1 MTSNIIKKFSK
12 KLFVGDFIIEN
23 IKGDASK
30 RKYYRASSGR
40 KSLIIMDSS
49 REKRNFKN
57 FLKFSDIL
65 ARNNIKIPKI
75 IKKDLSNNIL
85 ALEDFGDNLIIKRSS
100 SKNFF
105 EIYEKSI
112 KNIIKI
118 QKVRNKKIS
127 FYSNEKYFKE
137 SSLFIEW
144 VLEIFF
150 SFDITNKDKNKIKKE
165 IIKLIDGLSLKKKFL
180 VHRDYHSK
188 NIFYKN
194 KKIIIIDYQDAV
206 YGSPLYDLVSLVNDC
221 YKDINDNNRK
231 KLLTFF
237 RNNFNN
243 FLKNNLSKDELIHNF
258 YLLSVQRHMKASG
271 IFCRLSKKNNRNDY
285 LKYLRRTFNYI
296 ITASSNYDNLSTIN
310 FFAKEAIYSLNES
323 NNSCGR

>member
-12 KLFVGDFIIEN
+12 KLFGGDFIIEN

-49 REKRNFKN
+49 RERRNFKN

-65 ARNNIKIPKI
+65 SKNNIKIPKI

-127 FYSNEKYFKE
+127 FYSDEKYFKE

-144 VLEIFF
+144 VLEVFF

-165 IIKLIDGLSLKKKFL
+165 IIKLIDSLSLKRKFL

-206 YGSPLYDLVSLVNDC
+206 YGSPLYDFVSLVNDC
-221 YKDINDNNRK
+221 YKDINDNNKK

-243 FLKNNLSKDELIHNF
+243 LLKNNLSKDELIHNF

-296 ITASSNYDNLSTIN
+296 ITASSNYDNLRTIN
-310 FFAKEAIYSLNES
+310 FFAKEAIYNLNES
-323 NNSCGR
+323 NNSCSR

>member
-12 KLFVGDFIIEN
+12 KLFGGDFIIEN

-150 SFDITNKDKNKIKKE
+150 NFNITNKDKNKIKKE
-165 IIKLIDGLSLKKKFL
+165 IIELIDGLSLKKKFL

-194 KKIIIIDYQDAV
+194 KNIIIIDYQDAV

-243 FLKNNLSKDELIHNF
+243 LLKNNLSKDELIHNF

>member
-12 KLFVGDFIIEN
+12 KLFGGDFIIEN

-65 ARNNIKIPKI
+65 PRNNIKVPKI

-127 FYSNEKYFKE
+127 FYSDEKYFKE

-144 VLEIFF
+144 VLEVFF

-165 IIKLIDGLSLKKKFL
+165 IIKLIDSLSLKRKFL

-206 YGSPLYDLVSLVNDC
+206 YGSPLYDFVSLVNDC
-221 YKDINDNNRK
+221 YKDINDNNKK

-243 FLKNNLSKDELIHNF
+243 LLKNNLSKDELIHNF

-296 ITASSNYDNLSTIN
+296 ITASSNYDNLRTIN
-310 FFAKEAIYSLNES
+310 FFAKEAIYNLNES

>member
-1 MTSNIIKKFSK
+1 MTSNMIKKFSK
-12 KLFVGDFIIEN
+12 KLFEGDFIIEN

-49 REKRNFKN
+49 RERRNFKN

-65 ARNNIKIPKI
+65 QKNNIKIPKI
-75 IKKDLSNNIL
+75 IEKDLSNNIL
-85 ALEDFGDNLIIKRSS
+85 ALEDFGDDLIIKKSS

-118 QKVRNKKIS
+118 QNVRNKKIS
-127 FYSNEKYFKE
+127 FYSDEKYFKE

-150 SFDITNKDKNKIKKE
+150 SFDVTNKDKNKIKKE
-165 IIKLIDGLSLKKKFL
+165 IIKLIDGLSLKRNFL

-206 YGSPLYDLVSLVNDC
+206 YGSPIYDLVSLVNDC

-237 RNNFNN
+237 KNNFNN
-243 FLKNNLSKDELIHNF
+243 LFKNNLSKDELMHNF

-296 ITASSNYDNLSTIN
+296 ITASSNHDNLKTIN
-310 FFAKEAIYSLNES
+310 FFAKEAVYNLNES

>member
-12 KLFVGDFIIEN
+12 KLFDENFIIEN

-30 RKYYRASSGR
+30 RKYYRASSGGE
-40 KSLIIMDSS
+40 SLIIMDSS
-49 REKRNFKN
+49 RERRNFIN
-57 FLKFSDIL
+57 FLKFSDIFPC
-65 ARNNIKIPKI
+65 NNIKIPKI
-75 IKKDLSNNIL
+75 IKKDLNNNIL
-85 ALEDFGDNLIIKRSS
+85 ALEDFGDNLIIKRSN

-112 KNIIKI
+112 INIIKI

-127 FYSNEKYFKE
+127 FYSDEKYFEE

-165 IIKLIDGLSLKKKFL
+165 IIKLINNLSFKRNFL

-194 KKIIIIDYQDAV
+194 KGIIIIDYQDAV

-231 KLLTFF
+231 KLLNFF
-237 RNNFNN
+237 RDNFNN
-243 FLKNNLSKDELIHNF
+243 FSKNNLSKDELMHNF

-285 LKYLRRTFNYI
+285 LKYLKRTFNYI
-296 ITASSNYDNLSTIN
+296 ITASSNCDNLRTIN
-310 FFAKEAIYSLNES
+310 FFAKEAIYNLNES

>member
-12 KLFVGDFIIEN
+12 KLFDGNFIIEN

-30 RKYYRASSGR
+30 RKYYRASSGG

-49 REKRNFKN
+49 RERRNFIN

-65 ARNNIKIPKI
+65 TNNNIKTPKI
-75 IKKDLSNNIL
+75 IKKDLNNNIL

-112 KNIIKI
+112 INIIKI

-127 FYSNEKYFKE
+127 FYSDEKYFKE

-144 VLEIFF
+144 VLEIFY
-150 SFDITNKDKNKIKKE
+150 SFDI
-165 IIKLIDGLSLKKKFL
+165 S
-180 VHRDYHSK
+180 
-188 NIFYKN
+188 
-194 KKIIIIDYQDAV
+194 
-206 YGSPLYDLVSLVNDC
+206 LYDLVSLVNDC
-221 YKDINDNNRK
+221 YKDINDSNRK
-231 KLLTFF
+231 KLLNFF
-237 RNNFNN
+237 RDNFNN
-243 FLKNNLSKDELIHNF
+243 FSKNNLSKDELMHNF
-258 YLLSVQRHMKASG
+258 YLLSAQRHMKASG

-285 LKYLRRTFNYI
+285 LKYLKRTFNYI
-296 ITASSNYDNLSTIN
+296 ITASSNYDNLRTIN
-310 FFAKEAIYSLNES
+310 FFAKEAIYNLNES